1 MTMKYLFYC
10 TVTFLIASTTMAQT
24 QKAKT
29 ILFIGAHPDDETAL
43 GEVLAKYAR
52 LGNKVY
58 VMIATDGKDGT
69 RVTKIPAGD
78 SLGNLRKLE
87 TICSCIKLGIE
98 PPIFL
103 SIERLDTKIGVGK
116 YFKCYKQLLDSF
128 KLKIPVI
135 NPDVILTFWPDG
147 DTHHSEH
154 IVTGGAITEL
164 LLSEGW
170 VDKYPLYYVA
180 WKKDKT
186 DIDDLG
192 YVDEQYFNVQVNYTQ
207 ADENKA
213 VEALK
218 CYVTQYTTEET
229 AEENGK
235 KIKDKEN
242 RLYFRKF
249 AVVKG
254 LQNDFFNKTG
264 N

>member
-1 MTMKYLFYC
+1 MIRYLFYGII
-10 TVTFLIASTTMAQT
+10 TFLLAGNITAQS
-24 QKAKT
+24 QKTKT

-58 VMIATDGKDGT
+58 VMITTDGKDGT

-87 TICSCIKLGIE
+87 TICSCEKLGIE

-116 YFKCYKQLLDSF
+116 YFKCHQQLLDSL

-135 NPDVILTFWPDG
+135 NPDVILTFGPDG

-186 DIDDLG
+186 DIDELG
-192 YVDEQYFNVQVNYTQ
+192 YVDEQYFNVQVDYTQ

-213 VEALK
+213 VEALR
-218 CYVTQYTTEET
+218 CYVTQYTPEEI
-229 AEENGK
+229 AEENER
-235 KIKDKEN
+235 KIKDAVN
-242 RLYFRKF
+242 TLFFRKF
-249 AVVKG
+249 VVAKG
-254 LQNDFFNKTG
+254 LQNDFF
-264 N
+264 